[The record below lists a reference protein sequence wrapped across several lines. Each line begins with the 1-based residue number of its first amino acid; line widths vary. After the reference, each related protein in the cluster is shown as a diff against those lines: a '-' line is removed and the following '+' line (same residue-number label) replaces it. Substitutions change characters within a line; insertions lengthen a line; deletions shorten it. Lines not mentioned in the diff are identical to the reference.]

1 MINIKKTFIIG
12 LLIIVIAISGC
23 YAQKIAVQPTT
34 TPPTGDLG
42 IKNDIEISGFS
53 FNPNT
58 LTVSKGA
65 SVVWTNKDSAPHTI
79 VSDTGDEINSDSI
92 SKGNT
97 YVHVFNTPG
106 TYDYHCGIHPSMK
119 GKVVVE

>member
-1 MINIKKTFIIG
+1 MINIKQMLIVGF
-12 LLIIVIAISGC
+12 LIIVIAVSGC
-23 YAQKIAVQPTT
+23 YTQKTPVQPTT
-34 TPPTGDLG
+34 TPLTVDLG
-42 IKNDIEISGFS
+42 IKNGVEMSSFA

-58 LTVSKGA
+58 LTISKGA
-65 SVVWTNKDSAPHTI
+65 SVVWTNRDSALHTI

>member
-1 MINIKKTFIIG
+1 MINIKKIFIVG
-12 LLIIVIAISGC
+12 FLIIVIAISGC
-23 YAQKIAVQPTT
+23 YAQKTPVQPTAV
-34 TPPTGDLG
+34 PSTGDLG
-42 IKNDIEISGFS
+42 IKTDIKISGFA

-58 LTVSKGA
+58 LTISKGA
-65 SVVWTNKDSAPHTI
+65 SVIWTNMDSASHTI
-79 VSDTGDEINSDSI
+79 VSDTGYEINSGSI

-106 TYDYHCGIHPSMK
+106 TYDYHCSIHPAMK